1 MKRKAKVSLLS
12 VMLLVLAGTATPVS
26 AQSRDKA
33 KEAELIQLLKNESTP
48 GPERAMACKLLALH
62 GGPDCVALLGPM
74 LADEKFAS
82 WARIALEAIP
92 GPEAAAVLRD
102 ASQNLNGKLLVGVL
116 NSIGVRRDAD
126 SLDML
131 NKRLADPSSE
141 VAGAAALALGRI
153 GGDAAEAAL
162 RSALTNS
169 NAELRSAAAEG
180 CILCAERRLA
190 SGDANKAIALYDEV
204 RESKVSKPRLI
215 EATRGAILARAGDGL
230 PLLLE
235 QLKSND
241 VAMQRL
247 ALTVVREI
255 NTPQVTEAL
264 TAELKTAKASMA
276 SMLLI
281 ALADRGDRSALPAVM
296 LIAKQGDDAVRV
308 TAAEVLESLGDT
320 SSVPTLLELA
330 TQSNKDIRDAAMNTL
345 ERMKGK
351 EIDDAIL
358 SRISSAS
365 GPTLSVLIELIGKR
379 RLPAM
384 DQLKAAIKNKDR
396 DVRRAAIAALG
407 ETIEGKDLSLLAEQL
422 ASASSEDL
430 QTVEQALRSA
440 SVRMEDREATAK
452 VLTSTMT
459 GKSTAVKSKL
469 LEILSE
475 VGGTTALGAMR
486 AAASGNDEVLRDT
499 STRLLGEWFDVDAGP
514 VLYELA
520 QLPPNNYTVRVVRA
534 YIRLARQFTMSDADR
549 AEMVRKAMKI
559 SKREQEQQ
567 LVIEIM
573 ERYPSDEM
581 LSAAMEVQTLPKLK
595 EAAQRAIMMIA
606 VKLPES
612 KSVDDRLAKFGIKP
626 ATIEIVKAEYGSNDS
641 KRDVTDVIRGRVR
654 KLPVIALPATTYNK
668 SFGGDPAVNATK
680 QLRIQ
685 YRINGREGEATFKEN
700 EPIFLK

>member
-1 MKRKAKVSLLS
+1 
-12 VMLLVLAGTATPVS
+12 
-26 AQSRDKA
+26 
-33 KEAELIQLLKNESTP
+33 
-48 GPERAMACKLLALH
+48 
-62 GGPDCVALLGPM
+62 
-74 LADEKFAS
+74 
-82 WARIALEAIP
+82 
-92 GPEAAAVLRD
+92 
-102 ASQNLNGKLLVGVL
+102 
-116 NSIGVRRDAD
+116 
-126 SLDML
+126 
-131 NKRLADPSSE
+131 
-141 VAGAAALALGRI
+141 
-153 GGDAAEAAL
+153 
-162 RSALTNS
+162 
-169 NAELRSAAAEG
+169 
-180 CILCAERRLA
+180 
-190 SGDANKAIALYDEV
+190 
-204 RESKVSKPRLI
+204 
-215 EATRGAILARAGDGL
+215 
-230 PLLLE
+230 
-235 QLKSND
+235 
-241 VAMQRL
+241 
-247 ALTVVREI
+247 
-255 NTPQVTEAL
+255 
-264 TAELKTAKASMA
+264 
-276 SMLLI
+276 
-281 ALADRGDRSALPAVM
+281 
-296 LIAKQGDDAVRV
+296 
-308 TAAEVLESLGDT
+308 
-320 SSVPTLLELA
+320 
-330 TQSNKDIRDAAMNTL
+330 
-345 ERMKGK
+345 
-351 EIDDAIL
+351 
-358 SRISSAS
+358 
-365 GPTLSVLIELIGKR
+365 
-379 RLPAM
+379 M

-452 VLTSTMT
+452 VLTTTMT

-612 KSVDDRLAKFGIKP
+612 KSVDDRLAKFASSPRRSKSSRP
-626 ATIEIVKAEYGSNDS
+626 SMVPTI
-641 KRDVTDVIRGRVR
+641 R
-654 KLPVIALPATTYNK
+654 
-668 SFGGDPAVNATK
+668 NAM
-680 QLRIQ
+680 
-685 YRINGREGEATFKEN
+685 
-700 EPIFLK
+700 